1 MEPHNCR
8 VLSRNPRRLLQE
20 ISTLPAAVLASVA
33 PADDGVHPEEDDA
46 AQDEPD
52 AEARGDRQAG
62 RAQGRAARQA
72 QEDGGL
78 AELGPDSN
86 GHFADFLTWILSHT
100 QDKVSE
106 KRGDVRLK

>member
-20 ISTLPAAVLASVA
+20 LPALPATVLASVA

-46 AQDEPD
+46 AEDEPD
-52 AEARGDRQAG
+52 AEARGDRQAR

-86 GHFADFLTWILSHT
+86 GHFADFLTWMFPSRRI
-100 QDKVSE
+100 KYPENV
-106 KRGDVRLK
+106 VM